1 MPIESI
7 LTYGPVLAIGA
18 AIGIA
23 HGLIDYTK
31 VRHVASG
38 VLLLEL
44 VLFIAWVVSVGPL
57 SWLAHYVVLA
67 MIFALGYAAGYI
79 LMALHMIMV
88 HVQALLTELKAVMAK
103 LKAD

>member
-23 HGLIDYTK
+23 HGLFDWTK

-38 VLLLEL
+38 VLFLSSCW
-44 VLFIAWVVSVGPL
+44 FIAWVASVGPL
-57 SWLAHYVVLA
+57 SWLAQYEVLA
-67 MIFALGYAAGYI
+67 MIFSLGYAAGYI
-79 LMALHMIMV
+79 LMALHMILV
-88 HVQALLTELKAVMAK
+88 HMQALLTELKSLLAK
-103 LKAD
+103 KQS